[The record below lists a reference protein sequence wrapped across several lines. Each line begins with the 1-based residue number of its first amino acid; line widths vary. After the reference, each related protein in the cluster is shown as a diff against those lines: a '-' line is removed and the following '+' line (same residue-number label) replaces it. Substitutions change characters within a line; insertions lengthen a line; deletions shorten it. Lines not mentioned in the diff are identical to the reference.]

1 MGRREERREP
11 MDESNGEAGVQ
22 RSEETLRRENTITE
36 AEWRDFLEL
45 VRALYLIED
54 RGVEGLY

>member
-1 MGRREERREP
+1 
-11 MDESNGEAGVQ
+11 MDESDGEAGVE

-54 RGVEGLY
+54 RGIEGLY

>member
-1 MGRREERREP
+1 
-11 MDESNGEAGVQ
+11 MDEPNGEVGVQ
-22 RSEETLRRENTITE
+22 RSEETLRKENTITE

>member
-1 MGRREERREP
+1 
-11 MDESNGEAGVQ
+11 MDEPNGEAGVQ

>member
-1 MGRREERREP
+1 
-11 MDESNGEAGVQ
+11 MDEPNGEAGVQ
-22 RSEETLRRENTITE
+22 RGEETLGRENTITE

>member
-1 MGRREERREP
+1 
-11 MDESNGEAGVQ
+11 MDESNGEAGVE

-36 AEWRDFLEL
+36 AEWRRFLTFVASLENEWF
-45 VRALYLIED
+45 ED